1 MEQYSHIV
9 QVFAALLV
17 WVSIPLAIAVDLR
30 RSTAGTHP
38 LWDGNDR
45 LLRVLRSHGNIVDYV
60 PFAPSIH
67 RQLEASS

>member
-17 WVSIPLAIAVDLR
+17 WVCIPLAIAFDLR
-30 RSTAGTHP
+30 RFRAGAHP
-38 LWDGNDR
+38 LWDGGDR
-45 LLRVLRSHGNIVDYV
+45 LLHVMWPHGNFVDYV